1 MAEVVNH
8 PKKLNISDLNIN
20 RSDDRVIF
28 SWFFSEK
35 DFNAKVKSKLES
47 VNVNVIDQIREG
59 IPKQAIDN
67 VLEKTGVSK
76 TQLSNILHIS
86 TRQLNRY
93 EKDDRLSPEQSNFLY
108 EFTRIYVRALD
119 ILGDG
124 ETADK
129 WLMRPNMALG
139 DKQPIELLDTGEGL
153 RMVDDLLAQ
162 IEYGFYS

>member
-1 MAEVVNH
+1 MKVSALS
-8 PKKLNISDLNIN
+8 KKIKIADLNIK
-20 RSDDRVIF
+20 RSFENDILSLF
-28 SWFFSEK
+28 LK
-35 DFNAKVKSKLES
+35 DNAKIAKYSVSEDSKA
-47 VNVNVIDQIREG
+47 VDYIREG

-119 ILGDG
+119 ILGDA
-124 ETADK
+124 ETVTK

-139 DKQPIELLDTGEGL
+139 NKQPIELLDTGEGL

>member
-1 MAEVVNH
+1 MAEVVNY

-20 RSDDRVIF
+20 RSDDRSIF
-28 SWFFSEK
+28 SLFFSGEN
-35 DFNAKVKSKLES
+35 FTVWIKSIPE
-47 VNVNVIDQIREG
+47 NVNVIDQIREG